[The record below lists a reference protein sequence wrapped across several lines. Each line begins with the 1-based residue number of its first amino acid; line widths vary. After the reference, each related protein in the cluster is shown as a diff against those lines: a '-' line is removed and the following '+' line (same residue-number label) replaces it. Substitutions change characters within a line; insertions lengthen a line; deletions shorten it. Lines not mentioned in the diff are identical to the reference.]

1 MNIVYKTAF
10 GKEQIIEF
18 CKIAKT
24 HRLCIPGW
32 NLICDLN
39 GVVTGRINTKA
50 IEISLAYDG
59 ENPIAIAFKI
69 NNTIQCFVRLAY
81 RRKGIGSQVIKPH
94 IGGKLRTLSGTRHSK
109 AFWHKNCI
117 I

>member
-39 GVVTGRINTKA
+39 GVVAGRINTKA

-59 ENPIAIAFKI
+59 ETPIAIAFKI
-69 NNTIQCFVRLAY
+69 NTTIQCFVRLSY
-81 RRKGIGSQVIKPH
+81 RRRGIGSQVIKPH
-94 IGGKLRTLSGTRHSK
+94 LVGKLRTLSGTQNSSL
-109 AFWHKNCI
+109 FWLHNGI
-117 I
+117 F

>member
-1 MNIVYKTAF
+1 MAISYKTAC
-10 GKEQIIEF
+10 GQEQIIEF

-24 HRLCIPGW
+24 NRLFIPGW

-39 GVVTGRINTKA
+39 GVVDGRINAKK

-59 ENPIAIAFKI
+59 EKPIAIAFKI
-69 NNTIQCFVRLAY
+69 NKTIQCFVRLAY

-94 IGGKLRTLSGTRHSK
+94 VIEKLRTLSGTRHSK
-109 AFWHKNCI
+109 AFWHKNCVI
-117 I
+117 